1 MHSSMYRI
9 LDAILQHKMHLYLM
23 FYIAYCKKNLSIQ
36 VNAHNE
42 GHLLQLQC
50 TAVVHLEARG
60 SKNDRQSSL
69 VTSLYQANGHTWGD
83 YSLSS
88 AWQ

>member
-1 MHSSMYRI
+1 MYRI

-60 SKNDRQSSL
+60 SKNDKQTEQLSNIPIPGKRSHMGGLQSVLSL
-69 VTSLYQANGHTWGD
+69 AVGA
-83 YSLSS
+83 
-88 AWQ
+88 